1 MVLKLETN
9 GIETENQWFWK
20 VKPLELK
27 VKKDDVC
34 IQGSA
39 GEWEDTSAL
48 ILKDATISVNDG
60 IK

>member
-1 MVLKLETN
+1 
-9 GIETENQWFWK
+9 

-27 VKKDDVC
+27 VKKDDIC

-39 GEWEDTSAL
+39 GGWEDTSAL